1 MQRYKNLYNAIRNAT
16 KGIFSPHFQRTFIY
30 GILLYTIALFAIFRG
45 DVYYMDD
52 IQNSVI
58 NGQWNHYS
66 RYLASFL
73 IADILPFFKG
83 TIDLSPLP
91 QIFSCVF
98 MVLSSMILV
107 QRMRGK
113 LDLWGILASLPL
125 GLSPHLLQ
133 LFSYK
138 FDSVLLLA
146 VFFAILPFL
155 FKGRIF
161 VVISILSL
169 LCSLNIYQ
177 AGSAIYILLCLYF
190 AFSMLF
196 FEGKNITQT
205 LRFMCACAVSLI
217 VALLLYKLIANPIDS
232 YASDK
237 MINFRG
243 GGKILLSHIWIYLKW
258 LFDDFKQTPY
268 IVLVALNCVLFIINA
283 VLDSNRGKILALF
296 CAIAFIVCG
305 ICMSYGLYLLLERQS
320 FEPRYFFGFGAFV
333 AVVSIFNVSS
343 SNKILRCVAYVLAVV
358 MAYFLISFA
367 NIYGNALTKQ
377 EQYLQF
383 RAELL
388 LKDLSVAIPLNANA
402 MVDLRINLKYHLAT
416 QAFINKYGGISRLIP
431 KVAKN
436 DWWFYLRLRHLNAPY
451 NFDYTDMCK
460 FMEERFDGRI
470 VLENIYHKV
479 RLVKNCYIVDVKG

>member
-1 MQRYKNLYNAIRNAT
+1 MQRYKNLHNAT
-16 KGIFSPHFQRTFIY
+16 KGIFSFKRTFIY
-30 GILLYTIALFAIFRG
+30 GILLYIIALFAIFRG

-91 QIFSCVF
+91 QIISCVF
-98 MVLSSMILV
+98 MVLSSMILL
-107 QRMRGK
+107 QRMRGR

-138 FDSVLLLA
+138 FDSLLLLA

-161 VVISILSL
+161 VIISVISL

-196 FEGKNITQT
+196 LESKNITQA

-217 VALLLYKLIANPIDS
+217 VALLLYKLMANPIDS

-237 MINFRG
+237 MIDFDLG
-243 GGKILLSHIWIYLKW
+243 GG
-258 LFDDFKQTPY
+258 QNTPFAY
-268 IVLVALNCVLFIINA
+268 
-283 VLDSNRGKILALF
+283 LALSKM
-296 CAIAFIVCG
+296 AF
-305 ICMSYGLYLLLERQS
+305 L
-320 FEPRYFFGFGAFV
+320 
-333 AVVSIFNVSS
+333 
-343 SNKILRCVAYVLAVV
+343 
-358 MAYFLISFA
+358 
-367 NIYGNALTKQ
+367 
-377 EQYLQF
+377 
-383 RAELL
+383 
-388 LKDLSVAIPLNANA
+388 
-402 MVDLRINLKYHLAT
+402 
-416 QAFINKYGGISRLIP
+416 
-431 KVAKN
+431 
-436 DWWFYLRLRHLNAPY
+436 
-451 NFDYTDMCK
+451 
-460 FMEERFDGRI
+460 
-470 VLENIYHKV
+470 
-479 RLVKNCYIVDVKG
+479 